1 MDLRVRGLG
10 FLKDLLVLKV
20 KGLQDKGCPVS
31 ALLASGILQ
40 LRLPSGWDHSVA
52 LRDHSRSEV
61 GSLGPQGLQLLV

>member
-1 MDLRVRGLG
+1 MDLRARGLG

-52 LRDHSRSEV
+52 LRDHS
-61 GSLGPQGLQLLV
+61 